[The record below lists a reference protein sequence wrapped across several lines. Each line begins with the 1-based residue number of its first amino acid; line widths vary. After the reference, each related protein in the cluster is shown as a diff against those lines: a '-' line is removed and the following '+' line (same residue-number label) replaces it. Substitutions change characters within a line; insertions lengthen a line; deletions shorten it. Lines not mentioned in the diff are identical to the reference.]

1 MRCRSCPD
9 RKDYVV
15 PNFVDEFD
23 RLITKP
29 QPRESRL
36 KLYSALINE
45 TLPLNAEGLPA
56 QLLLIAH
63 ADVSQSTFYAM
74 CNNSNTQN
82 LHLLACLP
90 TQSSENRVRRIV
102 QEAKEY
108 TATPWV
114 RGWREQINRMRL
126 RPQMRA
132 ETLVQVCTAWA
143 LRYPRLAAMDNYG
156 LPLAISE
163 SARSCFSGGSTA
175 TPLPDLPRFLA
186 VIQAAQT
193 YVLGQTASISS
204 EGLESVRSEICDI
217 HFEDG
222 DLEQKEI
229 ETYHMVAEYMI
240 MVRGRHQESNP
251 VLAALLERAVDELR
265 SQRDPA
271 DTLDPDSPTFE
282 SEQTA

>member
-1 MRCRSCPD
+1 M
-9 RKDYVV
+9 

-23 RLITKP
+23 RLITDAR
-29 QPRESRL
+29 PRGSRL
-36 KLYSALINE
+36 KLYTALINE
-45 TLPLNAEGLPA
+45 ILPLNPEGLPS
-56 QLLLIAH
+56 QPLLIAH
-63 ADVSQSTFYAM
+63 ADVSQATFYAM
-74 CNNSNTQN
+74 CNNSKTENRQ
-82 LHLLACLP
+82 LQACLP
-90 TQSSENRVRRIV
+90 SPPSGNRVRRIV

-114 RGWREQINRMRL
+114 RGWRGEISRL
-126 RPQMRA
+126 RLTPQLRA

-143 LRYPRLAAMDNYG
+143 LRYPRLVMMDSYG

-163 SARSCFSGGSTA
+163 SARSCFGGGSSA
-175 TPLPDLPRFLA
+175 TPPPDLPRFLA
-186 VIQAAQT
+186 VIQSAQT
-193 YVLGQTASISS
+193 YVLSQASSMS
-204 EGLESVRSEICDI
+204 LEGLESVRSEICDI